1 MKSYLFVYG
10 TLTDAQIR
18 EKILGYHAP
27 LYPARLSG
35 FRMSTIWIA
44 GTEYPILIEDVERG
58 EVIQGGYFMLNPEDV
73 LKMDAYESDAY
84 RRKRVKLENGIHAWV
99 YYK

>member
-10 TLTDAQIR
+10 TLTDAQMR

-27 LYPARLSG
+27 LHPAGLSG
-35 FRMSTIWIA
+35 FRMSAIRLA
-44 GTEYPILIEDVERG
+44 GKEYPILIEDAECG
-58 EVIQGGYFMLNPEDV
+58 EMVQGGYFMLNPED
-73 LKMDAYESDAY
+73 LHKIDTYESVAY
-84 RRKRVKLENGIHAWV
+84 RRKRVKLENGIYAWV